1 MGRFYEWKTVGDG
14 SDRCVVT
21 IKTDARNAREV
32 EAPREVCNLLDDL
45 QREYWRLERREARH
59 SWHLEGMS
67 EGDLLNGECAET
79 PEEALMRQ
87 VELAELRRALGKL
100 PHVARRRFLL
110 HHLEGLSVRTLA
122 RIEGCSDRASK
133 YSLALARKK
142 LRELLS

>member
-59 SWHLEGMS
+59 SWHLE
-67 EGDLLNGECAET
+67 
-79 PEEALMRQ
+79 
-87 VELAELRRALGKL
+87 
-100 PHVARRRFLL
+100 ARR
-110 HHLEGLSVRTLA
+110 GINASSGACGTSKSVGEA
-122 RIEGCSDRASK
+122 ASCGAK
-133 YSLALARKK
+133 ALPPASSRGAFG
-142 LRELLS
+142 